1 MDKVKWHWWM
11 MLIMSIGGASLGQEI
26 VYTNCGGTLQD
37 PRGIIV
43 TPNFPKQ
50 YPIPI
55 SCRWVIEAPV
65 NKVIAIYF
73 TQFYMR
79 EGVKLT
85 EYAFFADNFYAG
97 KHEFDPISS
106 DNRPT
111 YLLTNKPILVF
122 EFVVRE
128 IGNIHL
134 RIREYFLDV
143 FGFNI
148 TYEIMDKTQAVK
160 KDGCINHHCSY
171 TGRCL
176 AAADYHSYYC
186 DCFDTYYGDECQHS
200 PLCGPSGSLI
210 TCQNGGTCRYYIGS
224 SIHTCECLPNFEGEQ
239 CEKRK
244 DIAKLMRDGTQY
256 IWNGLIMKFP
266 GIACPDSILGPLSD
280 RLMSSGCLL
289 LLLLLLFIIIIF
301 KGMKKN
307 MSKFVGFILFTTFS
321 SWCFFSN
328 CSEFVALKIGNLS
341 TILYVWKLTLSKL
354 FNAGSVQT
362 ENLTVLSIKS
372 GLEVQFH
379 FFGKKEDSAEAKRI
393 MEDAYKSGRIEKFHL
408 AYDYFR
414 FESEP
419 PLQIQDLEASE
430 RIPVIEGTEFNL
442 ACIIQGSSDIK
453 VKWYKDNRP
462 INVDTLY
469 RNIWMT
475 LVPKN
480 SKQQYTAILGFDKI
494 DILDS
499 GVFTCEVIDWGIIQ
513 NQNITVTVTS
523 TPKPKIHPLTA
534 TVKEGENVI
543 ITCLSEESVYGNF
556 GYNWLKN
563 GKILNPSSEPE
574 LIEDLFPTGS
584 RIILQSIIT
593 STVYTCIITSSAGAI
608 RKDSVITVLT
618 SDRQIPTCSPEKFM
632 KINWSLAAANTEDIH
647 RCPSGYSGNVKRQCV
662 LKKESGA
669 FWDKPNFSECLSKE
683 FLEIRKKF
691 NSLKLGYQI
700 TDIGSLLYEL
710 KGYLNSKK
718 TRYHVAEG
726 EPVVDFLEEVL
737 NYQQKNLQLYY
748 EIHNNSKVFLDVVSI
763 LLDSPNLIQKQSQVL
778 KLHQQVI
785 NYGLLQGHYIEEN
798 TFVTHERSA
807 LVIEVGQIQNEGH
820 HILTFPSSRS
830 SRSKQKEGYPLLP
843 AWMTDSIELNF
854 NTWLLQDFYHINTS
868 INIAVVFY
876 KNFSAFLPERF
887 LNRHGSQDMEYQLHS
902 RLISVAIQTGEHM
915 LGTKSLSLKI
925 IARLA
930 HLNHTVNQQITWNIS
945 CGLADFSQGVHFSM
959 EGCHPVH
966 KENFSIC
973 QCDRVGTYAV
983 LLTTYAQIDDFH
995 VHEGFEIIAGI
1006 GCAICAFLISFCLL
1020 LLLILWRHIKGA
1032 ITALKI
1038 QVCLALLGAYITIMI
1053 AISDILHEK
1062 YYPHIVSLIQFFLL
1076 AALCMQLC
1084 LGLTIYT
1091 ELVNLRNIRYLELK
1105 IASMG
1110 WGKNLF
1116 FSIYI
1121 NFQFVQQ
1128 VVYISFSFLEGFSLE
1143 SWWLKIHTNYF
1154 YAYVTSV
1161 LAISFFQVLLFLTV
1175 KAELR
1180 CHLKIDPLKQNK
1192 LKNRSRLLH
1201 RSLIISST
1209 LLLVSFSS
1217 ILYINFDDSI
1227 FKYFFSLCSAFLGLV
1242 IFGCYTVCSENPHS
1256 PCNSDCPIDEEGEK
1270 HEPRVRTHSNSFKSF
1285 LQPDIEGEVYC
1296 ANRLEESVN
1305 LERRADRTRWMRS
1318 QIQKSSQNKEIK
1330 EADCLL
1336 KNKGISSEGATI
1348 HDFRN
1353 KQGKDNNCCNNSD
1366 SEGGFQD
1373 FDDEHTPPS
1382 FRRMWRKHREKPNSP
1397 PFELQVLEG
1406 SPRNSQINIQEQ
1418 DDVISEGEQESFYIY
1433 NEHQR
1438 GGSDSIILTHSGN
1451 SSPSCQLLLPS
1462 SSIRLSE
1469 MSDSCS
1475 SQSSGADEHSAFAS
1489 SGSVKT
1495 IHYNPYRPS
1504 SLLQFEGLAIREED
1518 ETEIISEEKLNYSP
1532 NRKDT
1537 TLLERIVIG
1546 NSSNQD
1552 NGNAPSE
1559 TIISKHSI
1567 KKDGLIADLPSEV
1580 DLQVIGNGCEAKNE
1594 ENYPPQ
1600 SKKGWSITTV

>member
-1 MDKVKWHWWM
+1 MDTVQWHWWM
-11 MLIMSIGGASLGQEI
+11 MLIMSVGGASLGQEI

-97 KHEFDPISS
+97 KHEFDPVSS

-239 CEKRK
+239 CEERK
-244 DIAKLMRDGTQY
+244 DIAKFGCAKYGCSHSCIITP
-256 IWNGLIMKFP
+256 NGDYKCTCPPDFKLESDEKNCVRQGRTRFLIGFK
-266 GIACPDSILGPLSD
+266 ISD
-280 RLMSSGCLL
+280 KNKDYLQVADKQL
-289 LLLLLLFIIIIF
+289 
-301 KGMKKN
+301 KKEIEN
-307 MSKFVGFILFTTFS
+307 
-321 SWCFFSN
+321 
-328 CSEFVALKIGNLS
+328 A
-341 TILYVWKLTLSKL
+341 LSKL

-372 GLEVQFH
+372 GLEIQFH

-419 PLQIQDLEASE
+419 PLQIQDLESSE

-499 GVFTCEVIDWGIIQ
+499 GVFTCEVIDWGTIQ

-820 HILTFPSSRS
+820 HILTFPSSRNS
-830 SRSKQKEGYPLLP
+830 QSKQKEGYPLLP

-854 NTWLLQDFYHINTS
+854 NTWLLQDIYHINTS

-930 HLNHTVNQQITWNIS
+930 HLNHTVNRQITWNIS
-945 CGLADFSQGVHFSM
+945 CGLADFSQGVQFSM
-959 EGCHPVH
+959 EGCRPVH

-1110 WGKNLF
+1110 WAVPMIVVGATLAA
-1116 FSIYI
+1116 
-1121 NFQFVQQ
+1121 Q
-1128 VVYISFSFLEGFSLE
+1128 VLEGFALE

-1270 HEPRVRTHSNSFKSF
+1270 HV
-1285 LQPDIEGEVYC
+1285 
-1296 ANRLEESVN
+1296 
-1305 LERRADRTRWMRS
+1305 
-1318 QIQKSSQNKEIK
+1318 
-1330 EADCLL
+1330 
-1336 KNKGISSEGATI
+1336 
-1348 HDFRN
+1348 
-1353 KQGKDNNCCNNSD
+1353 
-1366 SEGGFQD
+1366 
-1373 FDDEHTPPS
+1373 
-1382 FRRMWRKHREKPNSP
+1382 
-1397 PFELQVLEG
+1397 
-1406 SPRNSQINIQEQ
+1406 
-1418 DDVISEGEQESFYIY
+1418 
-1433 NEHQR
+1433 
-1438 GGSDSIILTHSGN
+1438 
-1451 SSPSCQLLLPS
+1451 
-1462 SSIRLSE
+1462 
-1469 MSDSCS
+1469 
-1475 SQSSGADEHSAFAS
+1475 
-1489 SGSVKT
+1489 
-1495 IHYNPYRPS
+1495 
-1504 SLLQFEGLAIREED
+1504 
-1518 ETEIISEEKLNYSP
+1518 
-1532 NRKDT
+1532 
-1537 TLLERIVIG
+1537 
-1546 NSSNQD
+1546 
-1552 NGNAPSE
+1552 
-1559 TIISKHSI
+1559 
-1567 KKDGLIADLPSEV
+1567 
-1580 DLQVIGNGCEAKNE
+1580 
-1594 ENYPPQ
+1594 
-1600 SKKGWSITTV
+1600 